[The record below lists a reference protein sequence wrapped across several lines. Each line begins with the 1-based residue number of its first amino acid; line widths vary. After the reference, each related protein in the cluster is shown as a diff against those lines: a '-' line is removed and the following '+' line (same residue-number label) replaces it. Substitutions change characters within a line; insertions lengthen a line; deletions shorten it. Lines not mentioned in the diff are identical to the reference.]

1 MMGTISRNKGKRLHN
16 REEVNKLNRK
26 ALLIGG
32 ILAGSILVLM
42 VLSFLTS

>member
-1 MMGTISRNKGKRLHN
+1 MSTISRNKGKRLHN

-26 ALLIGG
+26 ALLIGS
-32 ILAGSILVLM
+32 ILAGSILVVM